1 MLVFAAYAGFRRH
14 LWDNSLVRPWENS
27 HYPARGLIASFG
39 RQTPKRSPGMSTNQ
53 LLAAMDEVLEQG
65 EALLMGLSDAQYADA
80 ENLRASVGAHYRHSL
95 EHFQLLLEAVNGPE
109 IDYDR
114 RERDAGLEQE
124 RLFALQMTRDFRH
137 AARFLSALNPDR
149 PIQAQYKISYA
160 GSGACSASST
170 VGREIMYAVSHAIH
184 HYALI
189 GMICDLRVLPV
200 PQDFGVAPSTI
211 AYQKTTA
218 RRSA

>member
-1 MLVFAAYAGFRRH
+1 
-14 LWDNSLVRPWENS
+14 
-27 HYPARGLIASFG
+27 
-39 RQTPKRSPGMSTNQ
+39 MSTNQ

-65 EALLMGLSDAQYADA
+65 EALLTGLSDAQYAEPDA
-80 ENLRASVGAHYRHSL
+80 LRASVGAHYRHSL
-95 EHFQLLLEAVNGPE
+95 EHFKLLLEAVNETE

-114 RERDAGLEQE
+114 RERDAGLENE
-124 RLFALQMTRDFRH
+124 RLFALQVTRDFRH
-137 AARFLSALNPDR
+137 AARFLSTLPADR
-149 PIQAQYKISYA
+149 PIEARTKISYA
-160 GSGACSASST
+160 GSGSCAVSST

-189 GMICDLRVLPV
+189 GLICDMRAIPV

-211 AYQKTTA
+211 EYQQQARSA

>member
-1 MLVFAAYAGFRRH
+1 
-14 LWDNSLVRPWENS
+14 
-27 HYPARGLIASFG
+27 
-39 RQTPKRSPGMSTNQ
+39 MSTNQ
-53 LLAAMDEVLEQG
+53 LLAAMDVVLEQG

-80 ENLRASVGAHYRHSL
+80 GDLRTSVGAHYRHSL
-95 EHFQLLLEAVNGPE
+95 EHFKLLLEAVNGSQ

-114 RERDAGLEQE
+114 RERDACLEQE
-124 RLFALQMTRDFRH
+124 RLFALQVTRDFRH
-137 AARFLSALNPDR
+137 AARFLSTLQPDR
-149 PIQAQYKISYA
+149 PIEARYKISYD

-189 GMICDLRVLPV
+189 GMICDMRKMPAPL
-200 PQDFGVAPSTI
+200 DFGVAPSTI
-211 AYQKTTA
+211 DHQKTVETA

>member
-1 MLVFAAYAGFRRH
+1 
-14 LWDNSLVRPWENS
+14 
-27 HYPARGLIASFG
+27 
-39 RQTPKRSPGMSTNQ
+39 MSTDQ

-80 ENLRASVGAHYRHSL
+80 DGVRASVGAHYRHGL
-95 EHFQLLLEAVNGPE
+95 EHFKLLLEAVSGPE

-124 RLFALQMTRDFRH
+124 RLFALQVTRDFRH
-137 AARFLSALNPDR
+137 AARFLSTLNSDR
-149 PIQAQYKISYA
+149 PIQARTKISYA
-160 GSGACSASST
+160 GSVACSAPST

-189 GMICDLRVLPV
+189 GMICDLRKWPV

-211 AYQKTTA
+211 EYQKTTA